1 LTAIASNQ
9 LNVDSITFIS
19 QTTGL
24 SITSAADTVIFIPQQ
39 AGELHFKG
47 LGWRNNQIVEIS
59 PRYVFSAIL
68 INVYEE
74 PKSEPEN
81 FNLLQNYPNPFNP
94 STVISWLIPSPAQ
107 GSDGQAIGSHVKLSI
122 FDLTGREVAVL
133 VKEKQEAGY
142 HQVTFDASGLASGI
156 YIYRLSLGPVNSKST
171 NLVLSKKM
179 FLLK

>member
-1 LTAIASNQ
+1 
-9 LNVDSITFIS
+9 
-19 QTTGL
+19 
-24 SITSAADTVIFIPQQ
+24 VIFIPQQ

-107 GSDGQAIGSHVKLSI
+107 GSDGPSPAQGSDGQLARQNNATGQAIGSQVKLSI
-122 FDLTGREVAVL
+122 FDLTGREVTVL
-133 VKEKQEAGY
+133 VNEKQEAGY

-156 YIYRLSLGPVNSKST
+156 YLYRLSVGSVNGKST
-171 NLVLSKKM
+171 DLVLSKKM